1 MRALVI
7 AFAGGLAA
15 APAALA
21 APLAPEPAS
30 KTLSSAPPIELVA
43 GLRVGLASRPLA
55 RPLGALALALRSV
68 WLRSPR
74 PHQPRTSLR
83 GLARSYRGLW

>member
-68 WLRSPR
+68 WACSSG
-74 PHQPRTSLR
+74 HKARTSLR
-83 GLARSYRGLW
+83 RLACPDRRLG